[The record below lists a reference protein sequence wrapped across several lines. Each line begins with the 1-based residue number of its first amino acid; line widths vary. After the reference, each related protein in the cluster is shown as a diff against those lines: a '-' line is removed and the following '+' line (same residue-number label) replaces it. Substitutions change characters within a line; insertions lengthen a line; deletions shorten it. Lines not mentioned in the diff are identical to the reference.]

1 MKDRKEEALSENF
14 SEKKKR
20 GRPRLLHPEH
30 EKSLRQGNSY
40 CDIRTIYNKDYAT
53 RAQTVLGIKPNNP
66 PDFPF
71 LWLGDFSKIEI
82 GKSQQ
87 RGYRKTILAE
97 LGRIGDDRNLI
108 EAATEICNRK
118 PTAEDAIEMI
128 RGWRLGRASVSVS
141 LESTVRK
148 AIENYRKKHS
158 ETTDHDIYESLSL
171 LEDEYLQQA
180 MFGCKEK

>member
-1 MKDRKEEALSENF
+1 MKNRKEEALSEKF

-20 GRPRLLHPEH
+20 GRPRLLNPEH

-97 LGRIGDDRNLI
+97 LGRIADDKNLI
-108 EAATEICNRK
+108 EAATEICRRK
-118 PTAEDAIEMI
+118 PTAREAIKMI
-128 RGWRLGRASVSVS
+128 RSWRLGRASVPIT
-141 LESTVRK
+141 LELILRQ
-148 AIENYRKKHS
+148 AIESYRKKLP
-158 ETTDHDIYESLSL
+158 EITNNEIYESLSF
-171 LEDEYLQQA
+171 LEEEYLQKA
-180 MFGCKEK
+180 MFGN